1 MEMGEREFQT
11 ALELN
16 PNDDEDVLK
25 ALQVLQGLQNDKK
38 KKNPR

>member
-16 PNDDEDVLK
+16 PNDEDVLK